1 MGLYASRSTLLIG
14 LTGKRCTRSNLF
26 QSCLVSSVWPEF
38 LQLVC
43 LQLPDLQ
50 CVYCPSGLHSQGRL
64 SAPFRGAKVAFDSQ
78 GDGTDTNAWGRTQS
92 PDRSSSPQGC
102 CTLA

>member
-14 LTGKRCTRSNLF
+14 LTRKRGTPSKLF
-26 QSCLVSSVWPEF
+26 QSCGVSSVQLEF
-38 LQLVC
+38 RQLVG

-64 SAPFRGAKVAFDSQ
+64 SALFRGAKVAFDFQ

-92 PDRSSSPQGC
+92 PDRSSLPQGC